1 MADPGPGG
9 RDSAARQAMSGRLQ
23 LDGSRVLVTGG
34 AGFIGS
40 NFVHYFLERHPAS
53 HVVVLDALT
62 YAGRRENLDGVPARS
77 LTFVHGDI
85 RDAEAVARAMDGCDL
100 VLNFAAESHVD
111 RSIETPGEFIQTD
124 VFGVFVLC
132 EEARRRRVRRFIQ
145 ISTDEVYGEVLE
157 GHSTEEWPLMPRSPY
172 AASKA
177 GGDRLAYAYHATY
190 GLPVVVTRCSN
201 NYGPRQYPEKLVPL
215 FITNAI
221 EDQPL
226 PVYGNGLNRRDWLHV
241 EDHCAALL
249 ALLEHPGIE
258 GETFNIGAQ
267 HELDVLTIT
276 AAILRL
282 LDKPETLIRHVEDRP
297 GHDRRY
303 AVDSSKLTRRVGWR
317 PSIDFEDGIT
327 RTVRWFE
334 AHPEWWRPIKQGE
347 FRAYYERMYGR
358 RKILKEVKA

>member
-1 MADPGPGG
+1 MAE
-9 RDSAARQAMSGRLQ
+9 RQGLSRA
-23 LDGSRVLVTGG
+23 RVLVTGG

-40 NFVHYFLERHPAS
+40 NFVHRLLAREPAA

-62 YAGRRENLDGVPARS
+62 YAGRRENLDGIPAGR

-85 RDAEAVARAMDGCDL
+85 RDARVVATAMQGCSH

-132 EEARRRRVRRFIQ
+132 EEARRQGVQRFVQ
-145 ISTDEVYGEVLE
+145 VSTDEVYGEVLT
-157 GHSTEEWPLMPRSPY
+157 GHSTEDWPLNPRSPY

-177 GGDRLAYAYHATY
+177 GGDRLAYAYACTY

-215 FITNAI
+215 FVTNAI
-221 EDQPL
+221 DDQPL
-226 PVYGNGLNRRDWLHV
+226 PVYGNGKNTRDWLHV
-241 EDHCAALL
+241 DDHCDALL
-249 ALLEHPGIE
+249 TLLAFPGID

-276 AAILRL
+276 DTL
-282 LDKPETLIRHVEDRP
+282 LGLLGKPKTLVRFVEDRP

-303 AVDSSKLTRRVGWR
+303 AVDSSKLTRVTGWK
-317 PSIDFEDGIT
+317 PAIA
-327 RTVRWFE
+327 FE
-334 AHPEWWRPIKQGE
+334 AGIRQTVQWYQANQPWWRTIKTGE
-347 FRAYYERMYGR
+347 FRAYYERMYGQ
-358 RKILKEVKA
+358 RKVLGEVKA

>member
-1 MADPGPGG
+1 MTQVL
-9 RDSAARQAMSGRLQ
+9 SLSGR
-23 LDGSRVLVTGG
+23 RVLVTGG

-40 NFVHYFLERHPAS
+40 NFVHRLLAQHPDV

-62 YAGRRENLDGVPARS
+62 YAGRRENLDGLPAAR

-85 RDAEAVARAMDGCDL
+85 RDPKAVAVAMAGCEF

-124 VFGVFVLC
+124 VYGVFVLC
-132 EEARRRRVRRFIQ
+132 EEARRVGVKRFIQ
-145 ISTDEVYGEVLE
+145 VSTDEVYGEVLE
-157 GHSTEEWPLMPRSPY
+157 GHSTEEWPLHPRSPY

-177 GGDRLAYAYHATY
+177 GGDRLAYAYWCTY

-215 FITNAI
+215 FVTNAI
-221 EDQPL
+221 DDEPL
-226 PVYGNGLNRRDWLHV
+226 PVYGTGLNRRDWLHV
-241 EDHCAALL
+241 DDHCDALL
-249 ALLEHPGIE
+249 TLLTFAGVD

-276 AAILRL
+276 DTMLRL
-282 LDKPETLIRHVEDRP
+282 LGKPSTLIRYVEDRP

-303 AVDSSKLTRRVGWR
+303 AVDSSKLTRVCGWTPR
-317 PSIDFEDGIT
+317 ISFEEGIVQ
-327 RTVRWFE
+327 TVQWFRANE
-334 AHPEWWRPIKQGE
+334 SWWRPIKQGD
-347 FRAYYERMYGR
+347 FRVYYERMYGQ
-358 RKILKEVKA
+358 RKVLGSVQA

>member
-1 MADPGPGG
+1 MAEK
-9 RDSAARQAMSGRLQ
+9 
-23 LDGSRVLVTGG
+23 LDLSHARVLVTGG

-40 NFVHYFLERHPAS
+40 HFVHRLLARHPGTHA
-53 HVVVLDALT
+53 VVLDALT
-62 YAGRRENLDGVPARS
+62 YAGRRENLDGVPAGK

-85 RDAEAVARAMDGCDL
+85 RDAGKVAEAMKGCQY

-124 VFGVFVLC
+124 VYGVFVLA
-132 EEARRRRVRRFIQ
+132 EEARRSGVKRFIQ
-145 ISTDEVYGEVLE
+145 VSTDEVYGEVLE
-157 GHSTEEWPLMPRSPY
+157 GHSTEDWPLNPRSPY

-177 GGDRLAYAYHATY
+177 GGDRLAYAYWCTY

-215 FITNAI
+215 FVTNAI

-226 PVYGNGLNRRDWLHV
+226 PVYGNGRNTRDWLHV
-241 EDHCAALL
+241 DDHCDALL
-249 ALLEHPGIE
+249 TLLEFPGIE

-276 AAILRL
+276 STL
-282 LDKPETLIRHVEDRP
+282 LGLLGKPQSLVRYVEDRP

-303 AVDSSKLTRRVGWR
+303 AVDSSKLTRVTGWK
-317 PSIDFEDGIT
+317 PAVPFDQGI
-327 RTVRWFE
+327 RQTVEWFQ
-334 AHPEWWRPIKQGE
+334 ANKPWWQAIKSGE
-347 FRAYYERMYGR
+347 FRAYYERMYGQ
-358 RKILKEVKA
+358 RKVLGEVKA